1 MTTQAKG
8 PSTAVLHEAD
18 VVVVGGGIHG
28 TAVAYELT
36 TAGAEVIL
44 LERDQVASGASGGPG
59 MRGVRANGRDPRE
72 LPLMRRAYD
81 LWPELTER
89 LGVDSG
95 YHRTGGLE
103 LVEAATVDDEL
114 AWAKVKAQVSL
125 QLAHG
130 IPTEL
135 LDRDKIVQL
144 QPGIDTQRVAAAIYC
159 PLDGVAGQTAATQAY
174 ATAAARVGAD
184 VREGVTVTAVRPG
197 ADGRGTLLEAAGGHR
212 FRGRTAT
219 VLAMNTYVQQ
229 LLADAFDLRLPM
241 WRMTPQVSMVQPPA
255 EVALTHLIGHAT
267 RPLAA
272 KTLTD
277 GTIMLS
283 GGRRGRWDDQADHG
297 EPNPDVPC
305 ENLADMASAFPALT
319 RAPILAT
326 DASRSDSSC
335 VDGIPI
341 IDRVPQAPDVFFA
354 TGWTGHGFAIAPAVA
369 QLLAG
374 WVLTGRPEA
383 ELVPFGL
390 ARLGLASAAA

>member
-1 MTTQAKG
+1 VTRQTRQTG
-8 PSTAVLHEAD
+8 TSVQHEAD

-28 TAVAYELT
+28 AAVAYELT
-36 TAGAEVIL
+36 AAGAEVIL
-44 LERDQVASGASGGPG
+44 LERNQIASGASGGPG

-81 LWPELTER
+81 LWPNLTER

-103 LVEAATVDDEL
+103 LVEAATVADEL
-114 AWAKVKAQVSL
+114 AWAQVKAQVSL

-135 LDRDKIVQL
+135 LDRDEIVRL
-144 QPGIDTQRVAAAIYC
+144 QPGIDTQRVAAAVHC
-159 PLDGVAGQTAATQAY
+159 PLDGVADQTAATRAY
-174 ATAAARVGAD
+174 AMAAARNGAD
-184 VREGVTVTAVRPG
+184 VREGVTVTAVHAD
-197 ADGRGTLLEAAGGHR
+197 ADGRGTLLETAGGHR
-212 FRGRTAT
+212 LRARTAT
-219 VLAMNTYVQQ
+219 VLAMNTYVRQ
-229 LLADAFDLRLPM
+229 LLADAFDLRLPT
-241 WRMTPQVSMVQPPA
+241 WRMTPQVSMVRPPA
-255 EVALTHLIGHAT
+255 EVALTHLIGHVT

-283 GGRRGRWDDQADHG
+283 GGRRGRWDEQADHG
-297 EPNPDVPC
+297 EPNPDVPGQ
-305 ENLADMASAFPALT
+305 NLADMASAFPALD
-319 RAPILAT
+319 RAPIVAT

-341 IDRVPQAPDVFFA
+341 IDRVPQAPGVFFA

-369 QLLAG
+369 RLLAE
-374 WVLTGRPEA
+374 WVLTGRPET

-390 ARLGLASAAA
+390 ARLGLAPVAA